1 MKISLLE
8 DCLKINLIKRRIFY
22 LVGLLIEGQFLKGN
36 FPTNQS
42 WYDFGFGA
50 NERLLSFCMYCAA
63 NTAIRCAVIIL
74 TNLSKNN
81 KYNLKVLKFWLGLV
95 LK

>member
-8 DCLKINLIKRRIFY
+8 DCLKINLIKRHTFY
-22 LVGLLIEGQFLKGN
+22 LVGLLIEGQFLKA
-36 FPTNQS
+36 TNQS

-81 KYNLKVLKFWLGLV
+81 KYNLKVFKFWLGLV